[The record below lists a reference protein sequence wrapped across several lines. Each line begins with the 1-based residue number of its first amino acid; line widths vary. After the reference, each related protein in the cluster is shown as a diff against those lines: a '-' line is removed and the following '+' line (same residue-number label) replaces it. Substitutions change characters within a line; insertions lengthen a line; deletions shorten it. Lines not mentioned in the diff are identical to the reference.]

1 VTERAR
7 HDPSRLIASGRS
19 ADVFDLG
26 DDRVLRRLRAGD
38 VPECEVV
45 AMRAVRACGF
55 PVPEVYEV
63 DGPDMVLERI
73 EGRSMLD
80 ELGARPW
87 RVRRIGRQLAE
98 LHLRLRT
105 VPPPDELPG
114 KEPRE
119 ALVHDDL
126 HPDNVILSPEGPVVI
141 DWEGAEAG
149 PSDRD
154 AATFWLLAVVAEPDD
169 VDWYLRPLLGLVRR
183 QLVAAFLSVA
193 GTPRPETVDAVCA
206 DRLDDRNMRDTE
218 KARIVEFRARHGTPR
233 TDVV

>member
-98 LHLRLRT
+98 LHLLLRT

-218 KARIVEFRARHGTPR
+218 KARIVEFRTRHGTPR